1 MATFPNLNKKNK
13 REISK
18 GKNKKEFNLKH
29 KIESLKARKRIN
41 QQCYLVVKKTEQM
54 KVMNLKEAKPER
66 IKVELSSN

>member
-1 MATFPNLNKKNK
+1 MVTSPNLNKKNK

-41 QQCYLVVKKTEQM
+41 QQCYLVVKKTE
-54 KVMNLKEAKPER
+54 
-66 IKVELSSN
+66 